1 MTEKI
6 KKYLN
11 DEYWRNIILN
21 YVFKFAA
28 LFLGLFTVNINI
40 GYLGNALY
48 GLWVTIASI
57 VSWMSSGDFGVANG
71 LRNELAKAYAEND
84 KEKEQKLVATAFF
97 TLSKISVVLFVVI
110 LILSEIFFR
119 TGVLQLELRVPMY
132 ITGFFFCVN
141 LSVGICQSVAYSY
154 QKSALTT
161 LIPLLSTIFA
171 IVVVVGLTIF
181 NVEANLS
188 IFAVV
193 HGFASL
199 IPNLLLVLILKKQGI
214 DFLEIIKRKN
224 NSPEHKKS
232 ILNVGLQFFGLQ
244 LCGVVLYSTDSLL
257 INYLIDSEMV
267 TKYSIITKI
276 YDSGTM
282 LFSILLIALWSAVTF
297 HIAQKNFDW
306 VIKKVRELVLI
317 WLGFAVG
324 VLIVSVFFNQIVSLW
339 LGEKAFYYEPSLV
352 ILFGVYCAMTALSA
366 IFCNVLNGVGEIKL
380 QLILAIIGAVL
391 NIPLSIFFAKY
402 CDMGIFGIKLAT
414 FISAF
419 ISAIALPTQAIIYL
433 KRNTSKKEKLK

>member
-1 MTEKI
+1 MTEKL

-48 GLWVTIASI
+48 GLWVTISSVI
-57 VSWMSSGDFGVANG
+57 SWMSSGDFGIANG

-84 KEKEQKLVATAFF
+84 KEKEQQLIATAFF
-97 TLSKISVVLFVVI
+97 TLRKISLGLFFVI
-110 LILSEIFFR
+110 LILCEIFFK
-119 TGVLQLELRVPMY
+119 TGILQAELRIPMY
-132 ITGFFFCVN
+132 ITAVFFCIN

-161 LIPLLSTIFA
+161 LISLLATVFS
-171 IVVVVGLTIF
+171 VVLVLALTIF
-181 NVEANLS
+181 NIKANLTV
-188 IFAVV
+188 FALV

-199 IPNLLLVLILKKQGI
+199 IPNIFLILILKKYGI
-214 DFLEIIKRKN
+214 NFVGMIKRKN
-224 NSPEHKKS
+224 NSPTHKKS
-232 ILNVGLQFFGLQ
+232 ILNIGLQFFALQ

-267 TKYSIITKI
+267 TKYSIITKV

-282 LFSILLIALWSAVTF
+282 LFSILLIALWSAVTY

-306 VIKKVRELVLI
+306 VIKKVKELVLI
-317 WLGFAVG
+317 WSGFAVG
-324 VLIVSVFFNQIVSLW
+324 VLIVSIFFNQIVSLW
-339 LGEKAFYYEPSLV
+339 LGDKAFYYEPRLV
-352 ILFGVYCAMTALSA
+352 ILFGVYCAMTAFQA

-380 QLILAIIGAVL
+380 QLIIAVIGAIL

-402 CDMGIFGIKLAT
+402 CEMGIFGIKLAT
-414 FISAF
+414 FIAALL
-419 ISAIALPTQAIIYL
+419 SAIALPTQAIIYL
-433 KRNTSKKEKLK
+433 KRNKAKNKI